1 MLDVSGMKAERR
13 IFILSL
19 IAAAVVAMLPACGS
33 LSKVKDIKITS
44 CGVESYSMKGLR
56 SINAVLA
63 LGIDNPAMDF
73 TVTELNG
80 ILKYHGEDFAFY
92 SGDTLQVEG
101 KCSKVYDLPCSV
113 TLKEGIGLLQAMQ
126 IIGKNS
132 LDDFTTDIEA
142 KVKIRKGPR
151 KTVRFKD
158 LDLQKLAEK

>member
-1 MLDVSGMKAERR
+1 MRMARR
-13 IFILSL
+13 ILILSL
-19 IAAAVVAMLPACGS
+19 IAAAIVAMLPGCGS

-44 CGVESYSMKGLR
+44 CAVESYSMKGLR

-101 KCSKVYDLPCSV
+101 KCSKVYDLPCSA
-113 TLKEGIGLLQAMQ
+113 TLNEGIGLLQAMQ
-126 IIGKNS
+126 IAGKGS
-132 LDDFTTDIEA
+132 LEGFTTDIDA
-142 KVKIRKGPR
+142 KVKIKKGPR
-151 KTVRFKD
+151 KTIRFKD